1 MSGISFYTP
10 VEFGGDASVGQ
21 KLLELVDGYLDVG
34 VMVAVVIPGRTLNGS
49 YEVIH
54 QLRERSWLK
63 TALKVLSYATI
74 IIPLIMLVAKAAL
87 RSTYLFHTCFRNPII
102 QPDDHYDIRP
112 KAPLTL
118 IRTPAATDLK
128 ISVLYNQ
135 LFAPQ
140 DPTVPK
146 PTEIGTDG
154 KYSWNVTTHGDGTMS
169 VNNQR
174 INMIWWEA
182 IRRGVSSG
190 VDQSKAVC
198 VERSRLKEFLEGVL
212 KKVGVHDGELIA
224 FTNYWKEIL
233 RQDSENSPF
242 VLVEM
247 VSPSELRKYIPE
259 MEVEGANAG
268 LFDLKRFYFRFE
280 SATDA
285 SKGESPESYLRNL
298 EREEFGEH
306 AVIDLGGEVI
316 GDVTRDWEPAFNE
329 EFIGR
334 YIYAG

>member
-10 VEFGGDASVGQ
+10 VEFGAEATFGQ
-21 KLLELVDGYLDVG
+21 KVLELVDGYLNFG
-34 VMVAVVIPGRTLNGS
+34 SRVAVVIPGSIRNGS
-49 YEVIH
+49 YEVAI
-54 QLRERSWLK
+54 QWKETSWLK

-74 IIPLIMLVAKAAL
+74 VIPFIMLVAKAAL
-87 RSTYLFHTCFRNPII
+87 RSTFLFHTCGRNPIV
-102 QPDDHYDIRP
+102 QPEEHYDLRP

-118 IRTPAATDLK
+118 VRTPLATDLK

-135 LFAPQ
+135 IFAPQ
-140 DPTVPK
+140 DPIEPK
-146 PTEIGTDG
+146 PSEIGTDG
-154 KYSWNVTTHGDGTMS
+154 KYSWKVATNGDGTMS
-169 VNNQR
+169 VDNQR

-190 VDQSKAVC
+190 VDPSKAVC
-198 VERSRLKEFLEGVL
+198 VERSKLKEFLEGVL
-212 KKVGVHDGELIA
+212 RKVGVHDGELEA

-259 MEVEGANAG
+259 MEIEGENAG

-280 SATDA
+280 SAADA
-285 SKGESPESYLRNL
+285 SKGISPASYLGNL

-316 GDVTRDWEPAFNE
+316 GDVTRDWEPAFNQ